1 MAKYVMWF
9 WKQFNDSVRTAVNST
24 VRSSGWVVIIWAG
37 PGGLYCGTGTCPVC
51 RCVEQMTCVELCV
64 LCSSVTSWL
73 SLTCPQRP
81 SRRSFTELDESSSHR
96 RIIFKMHFNIILSYT
111 LSCPKWS
118 VPFRF
123 QKVCILCSSLPDDI
137 ARQAV
142 CLQEGSGCWLAFGV
156 RQMQSDCIIIWLVTL
171 LKTLLGKDGH
181 VVKLTN
187 HLHVEPRPRITR
199 GKTTLRL
206 YAFVACTWTAFCSVL
221 IC

>member
-1 MAKYVMWF
+1 MLY
-9 WKQFNDSVRTAVNST
+9 VRTYVCAAVNSI
-24 VRSSGWVVIIWAG
+24 VRSSGWVVIIWVG
-37 PGGLYCGTGTCPVC
+37 PDGFLYCGTGSCPVC
-51 RCVEQMTCVELCV
+51 SCVEQMTCVDLCV

-111 LSCPKWS
+111 PSCPKWS

-123 QKVCILCSSLPDDI
+123 QKVCILRSSLPDDI

-142 CLQEGSGCWLAFGV
+142 CLQESSGCWLAFGV
-156 RQMQSDCIIIWLVTL
+156 RLMQSDCILIWLVTL
-171 LKTLLGKDGH
+171 LKTLVGKNGH
-181 VVKLTN
+181 VVKLTS
-187 HLHVEPRPRITR
+187 HLYVVSRPRITG
-199 GKTTLRL
+199 GKPTLRL
-206 YAFVACTWTAFCSVL
+206 YACVACTWTAFCSVL